1 MPDETDHPSPPAKS
15 RDWIDVAMKI
25 ACALLV
31 SVAVWWIAWMYLDG
45 TDPAL
50 RRGHH
55 WFRNVVVPAWILGV
69 ACLVALRHERYWSS
83 PTQRL
88 LRLLPQ
94 VRQGKAAIESLA
106 QVRGGIERLVPLV
119 QDLLHEVR
127 RRELEIVELN
137 HEIGQRLANRTDAL
151 ERRLDSLREQAARDP
166 LTGLHNRRSLDALLA
181 RLLDEARLGGE
192 DLGVLM
198 IDVDHFKPLN
208 DTLGHAA
215 GDALLRDIGWLIRSS
230 LGGRDVAVRYGGDE
244 FLVLLPGSTRDA
256 TLALL
261 RRLASLVDALAQP
274 LRVRRP
280 PRLSIG
286 IAQLADLGH
295 ASAPELIGAADRN
308 LYEVKNARRAG

>member
-1 MPDETDHPSPPAKS
+1 
-15 RDWIDVAMKI
+15 MKI

-106 QVRGGIERLVPLV
+106 QIRGGIERLVPLV

-127 RRELEIVELN
+127 RKELEIVELN

-166 LTGLHNRRSLDALLA
+166 LTGLYNRRALDAMLA
-181 RLLDEARLGGE
+181 RLLDEARLGHA

-208 DTLGHAA
+208 DALGHAA
-215 GDALLRDIGWLIRSS
+215 GDALLRDLGRIIRSTI
-230 LGGRDVAVRYGGDE
+230 GEGDVAFRYGGDE
-244 FLVLLPGSTRDA
+244 FLVLLPGSTGA
-256 TLALL
+256 ASQALAL
-261 RRLASLVDALAQP
+261 RLVSLVDALVKP
-274 LRVRRP
+274 LRVPRP
-280 PRLSIG
+280 PRLSVG
-286 IAQLADLGH
+286 IAQLGDLGH
-295 ASAPELIGAADRN
+295 ASAQELVQAADRN
-308 LYEVKNARRAG
+308 LYYVKAARKTEKAHG

>member
-1 MPDETDHPSPPAKS
+1 
-15 RDWIDVAMKI
+15 MKI

-31 SVAVWWIAWMYLDG
+31 GVAVWWIAWMYLDG

-69 ACLVALRHERYWSS
+69 ACFVALRHERYWSS

-94 VRQGKAAIESLA
+94 VREGKSAIESLSE
-106 QVRGGIERLVPLV
+106 VRGGIERLVPLV

-166 LTGLHNRRSLDALLA
+166 LTGLYNRRSLDALLA

-198 IDVDHFKPLN
+198 IDVDHFKLLN

-215 GDALLRDIGWLIRSS
+215 GDALLRDVGRLIRSS
-230 LGGRDVAVRYGGDE
+230 LGERDAAIRYGGDE
-244 FLVLLPGSTRDA
+244 FLVLLPGSTRDE
-256 TLALL
+256 TQALSQ
-261 RRLASLVDALAQP
+261 RLESLVNALVRP
-274 LRVRRP
+274 LRVRRL
-280 PRLSIG
+280 PRLSVG
-286 IAQLADLGH
+286 MAQLADLGH
-295 ASAPELIGAADRN
+295 ASTQELIAAADRN
-308 LYEVKNARRAG
+308 LYQIKNARRAG

>member
-1 MPDETDHPSPPAKS
+1 VSDATEQPRERRP
-15 RDWIDVAMKI
+15 RDWVDVAMKA

-31 SVAVWWIAWMYLDG
+31 GVAVWWIAWIYLDG

-55 WFRNVVVPAWILGV
+55 WFRSVVVPAWILGV

-88 LRLLPQ
+88 LKLLPQ
-94 VRQGKAAIESLA
+94 IRQGKAAIESLSD
-106 QVRGGIERLVPLV
+106 VRGGIERVMPLV
-119 QDLLHEVR
+119 QELLHEIR
-127 RRELEIVELN
+127 RKELDIVELN

-151 ERRLDSLREQAARDP
+151 ERKLDSLREQASRDP
-166 LTGLHNRRSLDALLA
+166 LTGLYNRRSLDALVA
-181 RLLDEARLGGE
+181 RLLDEARLAGE

-208 DTLGHAA
+208 DLLGHAT
-215 GDALLRDIGWLIRSS
+215 GDALLRDIGRLIRSS
-230 LGGRDVAVRYGGDE
+230 LGERDVAVRYGGDE
-244 FLVLLPGSTRDA
+244 FLVLLPGSARA
-256 TLALL
+256 HSQALS
-261 RRLASLVDALAQP
+261 RRLGTLVDALSKP
-274 LRVRRP
+274 LRVRRA

-295 ASAPELIGAADRN
+295 ASAQELIGAADRD
-308 LYEVKNARRAG
+308 LYQVKNARRAG